1 MRTLYIRGLF
11 LGLLASA
18 YGGAVLA
25 ENPQSAMVTHSVAS
39 PQVTLQ
45 AEAGMEVPFDRITIY
60 LATEQSGAR
69 QEVVDKALRKTIDAA
84 LNQAKKQSSVEVSS
98 ESYRIYPTT
107 NDKGQISG
115 WRGRAELKLKS
126 SDFQAAS
133 NLAAELDTG
142 LSIARWEFSLS
153 PEALTQHTAKLI
165 QQAFSNF
172 EQRASL
178 ISQSAGFKSYQYEQL
193 NVETPDT
200 NTVRPYFAKAMMATA
215 ESSSLRA
222 ADAASGPT
230 IEGGSERIRVT
241 IHGTIKLSDAAP
253 TTTTKPDQP
262 ES

>member
-1 MRTLYIRGLF
+1 
-11 LGLLASA
+11 
-18 YGGAVLA
+18 
-25 ENPQSAMVTHSVAS
+25 
-39 PQVTLQ
+39 
-45 AEAGMEVPFDRITIY
+45 
-60 LATEQSGAR
+60 
-69 QEVVDKALRKTIDAA
+69 
-84 LNQAKKQSSVEVSS
+84 
-98 ESYRIYPTT
+98 
-107 NDKGQISG
+107 
-115 WRGRAELKLKS
+115 
-126 SDFQAAS
+126 
-133 NLAAELDTG
+133 
-142 LSIARWEFSLS
+142 
-153 PEALTQHTAKLI
+153 TQHTAKLI

-253 TTTTKPDQP
+253 TTTKPDQP